1 MARKPSTRMHEVADI
16 SGRFTLIVHCGS
28 QTSCYAFVESQPA
41 RRFVHQKFFDDP
53 RRMTDARRLDDD
65 ACGPRVGGDELQ
77 QITAKVL
84 FADAADR
91 KSTRLNSSH

>member
-41 RRFVHQKFFDDP
+41 RRRQALIV
-53 RRMTDARRLDDD
+53 
-65 ACGPRVGGDELQ
+65 RV
-77 QITAKVL
+77 AK
-84 FADAADR
+84 R
-91 KSTRLNSSH
+91 